1 MTPTPLENHQ
11 DIKELRE
18 KHERVSIE
26 LGGMKNLTEGV
37 RNAMDGLIIELKGL
51 RKDMRENYVSRR
63 EFENTEKELDEMRD
77 REMKK
82 KICKKEDCVHYGTY
96 MPNGRR
102 IYYCKKYCCGIK
114 KAIVKC
120 DAVDVP

>member
-11 DIKELRE
+11 DIKELRD
-18 KHERVSIE
+18 KQERVSIE

-77 REMKK
+77 REMKTK
-82 KICKKEDCVHYGTY
+82 DKLVWVTASTI
-96 MPNGRR
+96 
-102 IYYCKKYCCGIK
+102 IA
-114 KAIVKC
+114 AIISLLINKF
-120 DAVDVP
+120 

>member
-1 MTPTPLENHQ
+1 MKKHYYEAEEKIKPVIKWFLKPLVIIMGGIGGWVIYRVILGLMRVPPDNTTDWAVLFFGWSMAGWIVMGLWE
-11 DIKELRE
+11 E
-18 KHERVSIE
+18 K
-26 LGGMKNLTEGV
+26 
-37 RNAMDGLIIELKGL
+37 
-51 RKDMRENYVSRR
+51 
-63 EFENTEKELDEMRD
+63 
-77 REMKK
+77 KK

-96 MPNGRR
+96 MRNGRR